1 MVCGFRRLEDQLK
14 RWNDVAKLIGR
25 AWRAR
30 QGLKA
35 TLKER
40 SERVQHLDDE
50 FATRELASF
59 ASRTFRVEHS
69 DSLDRL
75 PSASAGLLP
84 QGRFS
89 ARGGRRQGNCA
100 CSERVNGRSSEQSR
114 SLRRALMHT
123 FGSLAVLRDCQ
134 HVMQF
139 ELCAVASWSMLCA
152 PTTAAFGQVLRE
164 ANTAKSAGAA
174 FEANLRQY
182 ILHNHVSYNTV
193 AADTS
198 PLDPSHQVVF
208 CNDPCT
214 LRIQLHL

>member
-1 MVCGFRRLEDQLK
+1 MICGFRRLEDQLK

-84 QGRFS
+84 QGSS
-89 ARGGRRQGNCA
+89 APEA
-100 CSERVNGRSSEQSR
+100 AESR
-114 SLRRALMHT
+114 EI
-123 FGSLAVLRDCQ
+123 V
-134 HVMQF
+134 HV
-139 ELCAVASWSMLCA
+139 
-152 PTTAAFGQVLRE
+152 
-164 ANTAKSAGAA
+164 AKSKWKK
-174 FEANLRQY
+174 LRT
-182 ILHNHVSYNTV
+182 IKKP
-193 AADTS
+193 A
-198 PLDPSHQVVF
+198 
-208 CNDPCT
+208 
-214 LRIQLHL
+214 